1 MSDTKNVDLLFD
13 TFLEISSLMRAGGN
27 KEAILTQTLRCAH
40 QLLGAS
46 LIHLLILE
54 KDTVVRYI
62 LAEDKGGKVS
72 ITIESLEQRPGIV
85 NWIVHE
91 HTAALWGSEGGNSIV
106 PIPAVGWLRVPHD
119 KSLITAPLSTRTR
132 RLGIMMA
139 FRETGCFTRED
150 LKLLK
155 VLAGQ
160 VAVAVENAELYKQI
174 EEQAITDGLTRVFN
188 YRYFMEVLGREIE
201 RGKRFQEGL
210 CLLMLDVDNLKTYN
224 DAFGHL
230 AGSRSLSE
238 LADLLRLAARNVD
251 ILAKY
256 GGDEFAIILPHT
268 EADGAVQ
275 FARRVIEAVGAHA
288 FEGDPRKRLTISM
301 GIATFPQSAQDGTN
315 LLKMADRALY
325 QAKHNGKNRYAVIYS
340 PAVDTVYT

>member
-1 MSDTKNVDLLFD
+1 MGENRNVDLLFD
-13 TFLEISSLMRAGGN
+13 TFLEISSLMRAGSN

-46 LIHLLILE
+46 LIHLFILE

-62 LAEDKGGKVS
+62 LGQEADGKVS

-91 HTAALWGSEGGNSIV
+91 HTAALWGSEGGGTIV

-119 KSLITAPLSTRTR
+119 NSLITAPLSTRTR

-139 FRETGCFTRED
+139 FREAGRFNRED

-155 VLAGQ
+155 VLASQ
-160 VAVAVENAELYKQI
+160 VAVAVDNAELYGQI
-174 EEQAITDGLTRVFN
+174 EEQAITDGLTKVYN
-188 YRYFMEVLGREIE
+188 YRYFMEMLGLEIE
-201 RGKRFQEGL
+201 RAKRFQEGL

-230 AGSRSLSE
+230 AGSRSLTE
-238 LADLLRLAARNVD
+238 LAELLKLAARNVD
-251 ILAKY
+251 IIAKY
-256 GGDEFAIILPHT
+256 GGDEFAVILPHT
-268 EADGAVQ
+268 DAEGAVQ
-275 FARRVIEAVGAHA
+275 FARRVIEAVSGHC

-301 GIATFPQSAQDGTN
+301 GVATFPQSAQDGTN

-325 QAKHNGKNRYAVIYS
+325 QAKHNGKNRYAVMYAPTVDAVYS
-340 PAVDTVYT
+340 

>member
-1 MSDTKNVDLLFD
+1 MVESRNIELLFN

-46 LIHLLILE
+46 LIHLFILE
-54 KDTVVRYI
+54 KDAVVRYV
-62 LAEDKGGKVS
+62 LGEEDEGRVS

-91 HTAALWGSEGGNSIV
+91 HTAALWAADGKEAMV
-106 PIPAVGWLRVPHD
+106 PIPAVGWLRVPHGQ
-119 KSLITAPLSTRTR
+119 SLITAPLSTRTR
-132 RLGIMMA
+132 RLGIMLA
-139 FRETGCFTRED
+139 FREHGRFQRED
-150 LKLLK
+150 LQLLK
-155 VLAGQ
+155 VLANQ

-174 EEQAITDGLTRVFN
+174 EEQAITDGLTNVFN

-201 RGKRFQEGL
+201 RARRFQECL
-210 CLLMLDVDNLKTYN
+210 CLLMLDVDNLKSYN
-224 DAFGHL
+224 DSFGHL
-230 AGSRSLSE
+230 SGSRALTE
-238 LADLLRLAARNVD
+238 LADLLRLTARNVD
-251 ILAKY
+251 VIAKY

-268 EADGAVQ
+268 DADGAVQ
-275 FARRVIEAVGAHA
+275 FARRVIAAVGDHQ

-301 GIATFPQSAQDGTN
+301 GVATFPQSAADGTN

-325 QAKHNGKNRYAVIYS
+325 QAKRNGKNRYAVLYS
-340 PAVDTVYT
+340 PATDIVYT

>member
-62 LAEDKGGKVS
+62 MAEDKGGKVS

-91 HTAALWGSEGGNSIV
+91 HTAALWGSDEGTSIV
-106 PIPAVGWLRVPHD
+106 PIPAVGWLRIPHD

-150 LKLLK
+150 LKLLM

-230 AGSRSLSE
+230 TVHLILS
-238 LADLLRLAARNVD
+238 
-251 ILAKY
+251 
-256 GGDEFAIILPHT
+256 P
-268 EADGAVQ
+268 
-275 FARRVIEAVGAHA
+275 
-288 FEGDPRKRLTISM
+288 
-301 GIATFPQSAQDGTN
+301 
-315 LLKMADRALY
+315 
-325 QAKHNGKNRYAVIYS
+325 
-340 PAVDTVYT
+340 

>member
-1 MSDTKNVDLLFD
+1 
-13 TFLEISSLMRAGGN
+13 
-27 KEAILTQTLRCAH
+27 
-40 QLLGAS
+40 
-46 LIHLLILE
+46 
-54 KDTVVRYI
+54 
-62 LAEDKGGKVS
+62 
-72 ITIESLEQRPGIV
+72 
-85 NWIVHE
+85 
-91 HTAALWGSEGGNSIV
+91 
-106 PIPAVGWLRVPHD
+106 
-119 KSLITAPLSTRTR
+119 
-132 RLGIMMA
+132 
-139 FRETGCFTRED
+139 
-150 LKLLK
+150 
-155 VLAGQ
+155 
-160 VAVAVENAELYKQI
+160 
-174 EEQAITDGLTRVFN
+174 
-188 YRYFMEVLGREIE
+188 MEVLGREIE

-275 FARRVIEAVGAHA
+275 FARRVIEAVGAHS

-340 PAVDTVYT
+340 PAVDTVHT

>member
-1 MSDTKNVDLLFD
+1 MSDVKTTELLFD

-27 KEAILTQTLRCAH
+27 KEAILTQTLRCAR
-40 QLLGAS
+40 QILGAS

-54 KDTVVRYI
+54 KDTVVRYV
-62 LAEDKGGKVS
+62 LTEEADGQVS

-91 HTAALWGSEGGNSIV
+91 HTAALWGTEGGGAIV

-139 FRETGCFTRED
+139 FRAEGRFDRDD

-155 VLAGQ
+155 VLASQ

-188 YRYFMEVLGREIE
+188 YRYFMEVLSREIE
-201 RGKRFQEGL
+201 RAKRFQENL

-230 AGSRSLSE
+230 AGSRSLTE
-238 LADLLRLAARNVD
+238 LADLLRLSARSVD
-251 ILAKY
+251 VIAKY
-256 GGDEFAIILPHT
+256 GGDEFAIILPRT

-275 FARRVIEAVGAHA
+275 FARRVIEAVGGHL

-325 QAKHNGKNRYAVIYS
+325 QAKHSGKNRYAILYV
-340 PAVDTVYT
+340 PASEVVYT